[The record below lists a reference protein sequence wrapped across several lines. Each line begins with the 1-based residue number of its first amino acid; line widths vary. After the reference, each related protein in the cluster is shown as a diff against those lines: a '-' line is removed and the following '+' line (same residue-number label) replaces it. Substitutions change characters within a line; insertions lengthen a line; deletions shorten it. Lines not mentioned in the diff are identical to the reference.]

1 MRGARR
7 APGRMV
13 RAPAQ
18 SLTEGEPPMEPR
30 VPRPDTIQALR
41 WGADAAFALL
51 AGLQLDVFTPLQGG
65 PLTPAQL
72 AEAIGV
78 GPARLRLLLYALV
91 AAGLLT
97 EQDGRFANT
106 PEAQHCLVQGTPT
119 SLGPLHRHL
128 AAQWALKPHT
138 APSIQ

>member
-1 MRGARR
+1 MQGTRR
-7 APGRMV
+7 APGRTV
-13 RAPAQ
+13 RAPVR
-18 SLTEGEPPMEPR
+18 SLTGGETSMEQR
-30 VPRPDTIQALR
+30 MPRPDTIQALR

-97 EQDGRFANT
+97 GQDGRFANT
-106 PEAQHCLVQGTPT
+106 PEAQHLLGQGTPPA
-119 SLGPLHRHL
+119 LGR
-128 AAQWALKPHT
+128 PHPPP
-138 APSIQ
+138 AGP